1 MKKTKFLGYDIS
13 IPEPA
18 DPEVALVPDYGRY
31 LDHIKQAEKDFV
43 RTMEK
48 FFNHTLKDEGL
59 EKAAKDWERAGVIV
73 AGYAESLFN
82 TFTDNDELRRYAYQS
97 SRSTADQPHPA
108 PRPRSGRQT

>member
-1 MKKTKFLGYDIS
+1 MKETKFLGYNIS

-18 DPEVALVPDYGRY
+18 DPEDALVPEYGRY

-82 TFTDNDELRRYAYQS
+82 AFKDNGARTAGQSYQS

-108 PRPRSGRQT
+108 PRPRSGR